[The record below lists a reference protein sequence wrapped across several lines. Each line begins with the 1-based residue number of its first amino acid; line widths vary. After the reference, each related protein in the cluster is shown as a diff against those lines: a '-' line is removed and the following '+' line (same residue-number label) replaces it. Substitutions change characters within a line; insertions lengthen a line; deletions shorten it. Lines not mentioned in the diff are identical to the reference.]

1 MDDQMDR
8 ALEALKVQIKK
19 EIIDNYYADRVY
31 LEEDTALLQEEAQAY
46 RREAELSLRRWFA
59 FYQALGS
66 EEAAA
71 AARQILGLPDMP
83 FYQEFRQISP
93 EVRAELLKNIRRHG
107 WTARW
112 RYQNLVSDL
121 YNELQQAM
129 QKLQTQYQQIQTHL
143 KLLNE
148 DVDKFNLNYDFG
160 LIAAQ
165 MEAMEGRQAVIPGG
179 LQGVER
185 EELSTRMRFKR
196 RKLTEEEL
204 PPLPALP
211 PLEGVKGKLKEVADR
226 FYRP

>member
-19 EIIDNYYADRVY
+19 EIIDNYFADRVY
-31 LEEDTALLQEEAQAY
+31 LEEDAALLQEEAKAY
-46 RREAELSLRRWFA
+46 RRELELSTRRWFA

-71 AARQILGLPDMP
+71 AAMKILGLPDRP
-83 FYQEFRQISP
+83 FYQQFQQISP
-93 EVRAELLKNIRRHG
+93 EVREESLRPVRRHG
-107 WTARW
+107 WTARG
-112 RYQNLVSDL
+112 RFRNLIFDL
-121 YNELQQAM
+121 YNELQQAV

-148 DVDKFNLNYDFG
+148 DGDKFNLNYDFG

-179 LQGVER
+179 LMGAER

-196 RKLTEEEL
+196 QKLTAEDL

-211 PLEGVKGKLKEVADR
+211 PLKEVKDKLAGVADR
-226 FYRP
+226 FHRP